1 MPIVFVHGVGTR
13 RGTGKAYDR
22 RVAARTALLRRF
34 LGPTLGL
41 DPKSTRV
48 FNPYWGSEA
57 ATFRWDH
64 ASLPGPDVEAFGAP
78 DDPTSSD
85 GVLAE
90 AALTAWEEPPPPDRT
105 LLATARMSA
114 PAAVDL
120 LWTVASEVEWIDSAD
135 VDSLAGFAYEASRWA
150 DGVRATDLIDVG
162 NDPALFGRIVEAVE
176 RADAAAGDTESF
188 GVREATVVLREA
200 LDRIRTA
207 GPRFTSAVA
216 GSVLR
221 RRVHTGVATFMG
233 DVLAYLRQ
241 REQSGA
247 DGPIASTVTADLRQ
261 AHDARTDADPHVVV
275 VAHSMGG
282 NIVFDLLSHLRP
294 DLSCDVL
301 VTVGSQVG
309 LFAELDL
316 LPAVAAPA
324 VAARDR
330 SPRPASIGRWLNV
343 FDECDVLSFAASGVF
358 SGVDD
363 FAYSTGYGLLKA
375 HSSYFVRPSFFR
387 RLGARLEGG
396 A

>member
-1 MPIVFVHGVGTR
+1 LLTTAQVS
-13 RGTGKAYDR
+13 
-22 RVAARTALLRRF
+22 AA
-34 LGPTLGL
+34 
-41 DPKSTRV
+41 
-48 FNPYWGSEA
+48 
-57 ATFRWDH
+57 
-64 ASLPGPDVEAFGAP
+64 
-78 DDPTSSD
+78 
-85 GVLAE
+85 
-90 AALTAWEEPPPPDRT
+90 
-105 LLATARMSA
+105 
-114 PAAVDL
+114 AAVDL
-120 LWTVASEVEWIDSAD
+120 LWTFASEVEWIDPAD
-135 VDSLAGFAYEASRWA
+135 VESLAGFAYEATRWA
-150 DGVRATDLIDVG
+150 DDVTAAGLADVG
-162 NDPALFGRIVEAVE
+162 NDPALFSRIVEAVE
-176 RADAAAGDTESF
+176 RADAASGDTESF
-188 GVREATVVLREA
+188 GVRDAVAVLREA
-200 LDRIRTA
+200 LDRIRIA

-221 RRVHTGVATFMG
+221 RRVHESVAAFMG

-241 REQSGA
+241 REQHGA
-247 DGPIASTVTADLRQ
+247 DGPIASTVAADLRR
-261 AHDARTDADPHVVV
+261 AHDARTDADPYVVV

-316 LPAVAAPA
+316 LPAVTAPT

-330 SPRPASIGRWLNV
+330 SPRPASMGRWLNV
-343 FDECDVLSFAASGVF
+343 FDKCDVLSFAAEGVF

-387 RLGARLEGG
+387 RLGVRLGGG

>member
-22 RVAARTALLRRF
+22 RVAVRTALLRRF
-34 LGPTLGL
+34 LGPVLGL
-41 DPKSTRV
+41 DPRSTEV
-48 FNPYWGSEA
+48 FNPYWGGEA

-64 ASLPGPDVEAFGAP
+64 ASLPGPDVEAFGGS
-78 DDPTSSD
+78 DPTPGD

-90 AALTAWEEPPPPDRT
+90 AALTAWDEPPPADRT
-105 LLATARMSA
+105 LLTTAQVSA
-114 PAAVDL
+114 AAAVDL
-120 LWTVASEVEWIDSAD
+120 LWTFASEVEWIDPAD
-135 VDSLAGFAYEASRWA
+135 VESLAGFAYEATRWA
-150 DGVRATDLIDVG
+150 DDVTAAGLADVG
-162 NDPALFGRIVEAVE
+162 NDPALFSRIVEAVE
-176 RADAAAGDTESF
+176 RADAASGDTESF
-188 GVREATVVLREA
+188 GVRDAVAVLREA
-200 LDRIRTA
+200 LDRIRIA

-221 RRVHTGVATFMG
+221 RRVHESVAAFMG

-241 REQSGA
+241 REQHGA
-247 DGPIASTVTADLRQ
+247 DGPIASTVAADLRR
-261 AHDARTDADPHVVV
+261 AHDARTDADPYVVV

-316 LPAVAAPA
+316 LPAVTAPT

-330 SPRPASIGRWLNV
+330 SPRPASMGRWLNV
-343 FDECDVLSFAASGVF
+343 FDKCDVLSFAAEGVF

-387 RLGARLEGG
+387 RLGVRLGGG